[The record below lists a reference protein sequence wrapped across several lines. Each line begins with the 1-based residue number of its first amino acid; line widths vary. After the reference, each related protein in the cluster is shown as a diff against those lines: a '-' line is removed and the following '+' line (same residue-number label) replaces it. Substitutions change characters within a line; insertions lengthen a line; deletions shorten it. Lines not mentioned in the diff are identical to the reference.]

1 MNASLIALG
10 AAMVLGSML
19 LRAVVERRAARTG
32 LVLIAVAGAAVIL
45 AGFFPENTVTQLH
58 GIGAAVAF
66 TASAAGITLSGSF
79 LAPNRTLRL
88 YSVITGAIVAGA
100 LGLYA
105 SSNYLGLGEGGIE
118 RLVAYPQT
126 VWLIVI
132 GLSLLVRGHDFP
144 ISKRSPVS
152 ADQN

>member
-1 MNASLIALG
+1 
-10 AAMVLGSML
+10 
-19 LRAVVERRAARTG
+19 
-32 LVLIAVAGAAVIL
+32 VAGAAVIL

-58 GIGAAVAF
+58 GIGTAVAF
-66 TASAAGITLSGSF
+66 TASDGGIILSGWF

-88 YSVITGAIVAGA
+88 YSIITAAIVIGA
-100 LGLYA
+100 LGSYA

-132 GLSLLVRGHDFP
+132 GLSLLARGPDFP
-144 ISKRSPVS
+144 ISKPFPLS